1 MYSLLDVL
9 FSETST
15 RAFFFSQRTPVKVG
29 SNLDGLNRLVG
40 LTKSSKFQAFQVQL
54 LVTAMSNQIFGEN
67 TMILLALRL
76 VKKFHYLDLTYP
88 GVFWACCC
96 VQSQSSAGLFN
107 YNASR
112 STV

>member
-1 MYSLLDVL
+1 M
-9 FSETST
+9 
-15 RAFFFSQRTPVKVG
+15 G
-29 SNLDGLNRLVG
+29 SNLDG
-40 LTKSSKFQAFQVQL
+40 LTKSSKFQPFQVQL

-88 GVFWACCC
+88 GVCWVCCS

-112 STV
+112 SIVWEHLFDKTLNALCLQTVLITKSSV